1 MMTLPQAIG
10 LVVDRVDL
18 SRQQMT
24 EVMRQIME
32 GQATDAQI
40 GGFLMAM
47 RMKGE
52 TVDEVT
58 AAVTVMRA
66 LSTPVHLDLPHLVD
80 TCGTGGDGASLF
92 NVSTA
97 ASFIVAASGAHVA
110 KHGNRSASSNSGS
123 ADVLEAAGVPLTL
136 TPDEVKHSVETVGLG
151 FMFAKSHHS
160 AMRHAVGARQELKT
174 RTLFN
179 LLGPMTNP
187 ANVTHQVIGL
197 FSADVALL
205 MAGVLQNLGSQHVLL
220 VHSDDH
226 LDEISIAADTSVTEL
241 KNGNIT
247 QYTITPEQFG
257 VARQNLAGLQVTDAS
272 ASLDLIEGALTG
284 KAGDPW
290 DKARD
295 IMVLNAGAAI
305 YAADITSTLAA
316 GIARARLLIDNGA
329 AHKKYQDFVAY
340 TQAIENKRS

>member
-10 LVVDRVDL
+10 LVVDRTDL
-18 SRQQMT
+18 TRQQMT

-66 LSTPVHLDLPHLVD
+66 LSTPVDLTLNHLVD

-97 ASFIVAASGAHVA
+97 ASFVVAASGAKVA

-123 ADVLEAAGVPLTL
+123 ADLLEAAGVPLDL
-136 TPDEVKHSVETVGLG
+136 TAEAVQQCVESVGLG
-151 FMFAKSHHS
+151 FMFAKTHHS

-187 ANVTHQVIGL
+187 ANVKNQVIGL
-197 FSADVALL
+197 FSADVAQL
-205 MAGVLQNLGSQHVLL
+205 MAGVLHNLGSQHVLL
-220 VHSDDH
+220 VHSEDH
-226 LDEISIAADTSVTEL
+226 LDEISIAADTWVTEL
-241 KNGNIT
+241 KDGGIT
-247 QYTITPEQFG
+247 DYKISPEQFG
-257 VARQNLAGLQVTDAS
+257 ITRQSLDGLQVADATS
-272 ASLDLIEGALTG
+272 SLALIEGALSG
-284 KAGDPW
+284 KAGAPW
-290 DKARD
+290 SKARN
-295 IMVLNAGAAI
+295 IIALNAGAAI
-305 YAADITSTLAA
+305 YAADITHSLADGVA
-316 GIARARLLIDNGA
+316 LAQKLIANKA
-329 AHKKYQDFVAY
+329 AQQKFQDFVAY
-340 TQAIENKRS
+340 TQKIASNGS

>member
-10 LVVDRVDL
+10 LVVDRTDL
-18 SRQQMT
+18 TRQQMT

-66 LSTPVHLDLPHLVD
+66 LSTPVHLELNHLVD

-97 ASFIVAASGAHVA
+97 ASFVVAAAGASVA

-123 ADVLEAAGVPLTL
+123 ADVLEAAGVPLGL
-136 TPDEVKHSVETVGLG
+136 TAEEVQQCVESVGLG

-160 AMRHAVGARQELKT
+160 AMRHAVGPRQELKT

-187 ANVTHQVIGL
+187 ANVKNQVIGL
-197 FSADVALL
+197 FSADVARL
-205 MAGVLQNLGSQHVLL
+205 MAGVLHNLGSQHVLL
-220 VHSDDH
+220 VHSEDH
-226 LDEISIAADTSVTEL
+226 LDEISIAADTWVTEL
-241 KNGNIT
+241 KDGVIT
-247 QYTITPEQFG
+247 NYKITPEQFG
-257 VARQNLAGLQVTDAS
+257 IARQSLDGLQVADAS
-272 ASLDLIEGALTG
+272 SSLALIEGALSG
-284 KAGDPW
+284 KVGAPW
-290 DKARD
+290 SKARD
-295 IMVLNAGAAI
+295 IIALNAGAAI
-305 YAADITSTLAA
+305 YAANVVDSLAA
-316 GIARARLLIDNGA
+316 GISMAQKLIVDEDAHRKYRA
-329 AHKKYQDFVAY
+329 FVAY
-340 TQAIENKRS
+340 TQDIESNRS